1 MKSLSYKYWISSN
14 YCWYVY
20 DLKGNTKIV
29 KMFFVEGVP
38 FTFDDVESGE
48 EYDPKIIDE
57 ARKNRKYSVHELY
70 NYSFYLVDEQAHP
83 CLFDLDLQNPEDMP
97 KDIDY
102 ICGED
107 LSP

>member
-1 MKSLSYKYWISSN
+1 MSYKYKISSN
-14 YCWYVY
+14 YCWYAY
-20 DLKGNTKIV
+20 DQNGNTKLVRMYFI
-29 KMFFVEGVP
+29 EGIP
-38 FTFDDVESGE
+38 FTFDEMEDGQTVDQDMS
-48 EYDPKIIDE
+48 DE

>member
-1 MKSLSYKYWISSN
+1 MSYKYKISSN
-14 YCWYVY
+14 YCWYAY
-20 DLKGNTKIV
+20 DLNGNTKLVRMYFI
-29 KMFFVEGVP
+29 EGIP
-38 FTFDDVESGE
+38 FTFDELEDGQTVDQDIS
-48 EYDPKIIDE
+48 DE
-57 ARKNRKYSVHELY
+57 ARKNRKYSVEELY
-70 NYSFYLVDEQAHP
+70 NYSFYLVDEQVHP